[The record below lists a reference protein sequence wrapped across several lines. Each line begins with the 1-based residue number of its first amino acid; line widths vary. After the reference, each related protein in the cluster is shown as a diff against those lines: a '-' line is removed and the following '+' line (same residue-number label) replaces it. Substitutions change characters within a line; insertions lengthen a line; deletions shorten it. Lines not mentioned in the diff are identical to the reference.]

1 MASPKKNH
9 DTRKDNG
16 AGTGAEKKSPAP
28 HSPKAKEAAADGG
41 RRVVRPLLSLGFAL
55 CAVLLFVALV
65 DYQKNQTFYFSDS
78 GAFLSSL
85 AKTTPLNAMNCMGKL
100 GSTIAVLLFSFAGL
114 GAFFVPA
121 SLFAAAWRAWSRRAH
136 TFIQWRI
143 MLMIGAFFS
152 LVILLSLFDP
162 KDTNPASLISLLGFG
177 DFIPEGAGGRLGN
190 YLYREFAG
198 IVFGRV
204 GAFVI
209 FSLIYAFWLLGVF
222 VENPHRRIAA
232 CAHLLRD
239 YWEKRRESRRRRE
252 IQRRAAAAAAI
263 AKAPI
268 ATAKTPPAPAA
279 PAEEAVPAG
288 ASTDLSDMDF
298 LTVPVA
304 PIFPGES
311 PDEEIPPAAT
321 TPGSEESPDDSAAE
335 NTDFDEFTVPTFPE
349 DSPAA
354 VDTPVPPPAEV
365 SPPPSPPPAPPTPAV
380 ETPVPPPFP
389 SRRAS
394 RHAPSQLTIHGEA
407 VVERSDYALTPKKKG
422 TYQFP
427 PISLLNEPPPP
438 EATTPEDYNE
448 RAERLA
454 NTLYEFKIKV
464 ELGEVQTGP
473 VITRYEVIPAPGVRV
488 EKIAGL
494 ANNIAMNLKA
504 ESVRVLAPVPGKGT
518 VGIEVPNR
526 NPKAVS
532 LREIIESKAWETNKH
547 DIPIVLGKDVTGKP
561 IITDLARM
569 PHCLIAGSTGSGKSV
584 CINGIVASL
593 AYHAGPDDIRFIM
606 VDPKVVELQIYN
618 KLPHMLI
625 PVVTDPKKVPAALKW
640 LLAEMDR
647 RYQIFART
655 GMRNIASFNAKLTK
669 DQKQAELAR
678 QMDLELSP
686 EERAASAALEVP
698 RDDDTLEIPDKK
710 LPYIVCFIDE
720 LADLMMVAPADI
732 ETAIARLA
740 QLARAAGIHLI
751 LATQRP
757 SVNVITGIIKA
768 NLPCRIAFKVT
779 SVVDSRTILDQKGAE
794 NLIGRG
800 DMLFIPPGSA
810 HLMRAQGAFVS
821 DEEIRHLVE
830 HIALCNGEPEFAD
843 DVQEIIEKTAL
854 EDSDDNTPTE
864 GTDDPSED
872 PMLMKAWEV
881 IRATKKAS
889 TSFLQRRLSIGY
901 GRAAKIIDALEERGY
916 IGPDMG
922 PGNPREIL
930 KE

>member
-1 MASPKKNH
+1 MASPKKNR
-9 DTRKDNG
+9 DARKDNK
-16 AGTGAEKKSPAP
+16 AGMVTDRLPGNTTPANKK
-28 HSPKAKEAAADGG
+28 KENLPSSA
-41 RRVVRPLLSLGFAL
+41 RLVSHPLLALGLTL
-55 CAVLLFVALV
+55 CAILLFIALL
-65 DYQKNQTFYFSDS
+65 DYRKNQIFYFSAPGD
-78 GAFLSSL
+78 FLDSL
-85 AKTTPLNAMNCMGKL
+85 ARTSPLDAVNSMGKL
-100 GSTIAVLLFSFAGL
+100 GSTTAVLLFSFAGF
-114 GAFFVPA
+114 GAFFVPVCLIVA
-121 SLFAAAWRAWSRRAH
+121 ALRTLFHRAH
-136 TFIQWRI
+136 TIFPWRI
-143 MLMIGAFFS
+143 AAMSAAFLS
-152 LVILLSLFDP
+152 LATLLSLIDP
-162 KDTNPASLISLLGFG
+162 HEANSVNTISLWGVHHFV
-177 DFIPEGAGGRLGN
+177 PEGAGGRLGH
-190 YLYREFAG
+190 YIYHEFSNV
-198 IVFGRV
+198 VFGKV
-204 GAFVI
+204 GSFVI
-209 FSLIYAFWLLGVF
+209 FSLIYAFCLLSFAVD
-222 VENPHRRIAA
+222 NPRR
-232 CAHLLRD
+232 LLSARIRLVRD
-239 YWEKRRESRRRRE
+239 YWEKRRERLRLRA
-252 IQRRAAAAAAI
+252 IQRRQAAAN
-263 AKAPI
+263 AKTSPVANASPVTNASETIPPQPANNLSDLEFLTAPI
-268 ATAKTPPAPAA
+268 
-279 PAEEAVPAG
+279 
-288 ASTDLSDMDF
+288 S
-298 LTVPVA
+298 PV
-304 PIFPGES
+304 FPEES
-311 PDEEIPPAAT
+311 PHAQIPPT
-321 TPGSEESPDDSAAE
+321 TPETSPTAPTDFDTFAIPALPEESPDKPDHSPLTTALPQTIAAAE
-335 NTDFDEFTVPTFPE
+335 TADIAAETSAPTF
-349 DSPAA
+349 AA
-354 VDTPVPPPAEV
+354 ADTPRRKTAPPP
-365 SPPPSPPPAPPTPAV
+365 
-380 ETPVPPPFP
+380 
-389 SRRAS
+389 
-394 RHAPSQLTIHGEA
+394 HAISALTIHGEA
-407 VVERSDYALTPKKKG
+407 IVERSTNALSLRKKG

-427 PISLLNEPPPP
+427 PISLLNEPLPP
-438 EATTPEDYNE
+438 ETTIPENYQE

-454 NTLYEFKIKV
+454 NTLSEFKIKV
-464 ELGEVQTGP
+464 ELGEIQTGP
-473 VITRYEVIPAPGVRV
+473 VITRYEVVPAPGVRV
-488 EKIAGL
+488 EKISGL

-518 VGIEVPNR
+518 VGIEVPNQ
-526 NPKAVS
+526 NPKSVS

-606 VDPKVVELQIYN
+606 IDPKVVELQIYN

-640 LLAEMDR
+640 LIGEMER

-655 GMRNIASFNAKLTK
+655 DVKNIASFNAKLTK
-669 DQKQAELAR
+669 DKRQAELAR

-686 EERAASAALEVP
+686 EERAATATIEVP
-698 RDDDTLEIPDKK
+698 RDDGALEIPDKK

-720 LADLMMVAPADI
+720 LADLMMAAAADI

-821 DEEIRHLVE
+821 EEEIHTLVE

-854 EDSDDNTPTE
+854 EDSGDDAPTE
-864 GTDDPSED
+864 GTDDPNED
-872 PMLMKAWEV
+872 PMLMKAWDA
-881 IRATKKAS
+881 IRATKRAS
-889 TSFLQRRLSIGY
+889 TSYLQRRLSIGY

-916 IGPDMG
+916 IGPDNG
-922 PGNPREIL
+922 PGIPREIL